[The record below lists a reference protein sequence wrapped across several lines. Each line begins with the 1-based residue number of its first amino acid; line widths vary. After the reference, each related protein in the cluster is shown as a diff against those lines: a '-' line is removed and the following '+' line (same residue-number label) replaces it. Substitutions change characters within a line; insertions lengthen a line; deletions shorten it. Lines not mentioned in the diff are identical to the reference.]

1 MSLVDHPKHYNN
13 HPSGVEA
20 IEIVQYM
27 GFCLGNAFKYVYR
40 YQHKNGLQDI
50 EKAIWY
56 LKRQQTIIINKKL
69 VATHTATN
77 DFYKI
82 LSAEPNADIKKVLQI
97 IWDVSFHNQ
106 KNGMLGIAINIL
118 IDMLENNEI

>member
-1 MSLVDHPKHYNN
+1 MNLVEHPKHYNN

-40 YQHKNGLQDI
+40 FKDKNGPQDI

-56 LKRQQTIIINKKL
+56 LKRQQTIILNKNL
-69 VATHTATN
+69 MVTHTAKS

-82 LSAEPNADIKKVLQI
+82 LYAEPNKDIAKVLEI
-97 IWDVSFHNQ
+97 IWNVSFNGN
-106 KNGMLGIAINIL
+106 KNGELYFAIQIL
-118 IDMLENNEI
+118 EKFIK